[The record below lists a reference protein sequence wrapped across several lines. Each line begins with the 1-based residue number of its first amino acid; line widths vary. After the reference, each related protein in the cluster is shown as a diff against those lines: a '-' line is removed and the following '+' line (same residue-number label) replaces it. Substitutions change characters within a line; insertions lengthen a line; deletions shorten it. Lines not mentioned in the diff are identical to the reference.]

1 MQDSNSIEAGQP
13 DYSASA
19 QDTAKRG
26 RGCEET
32 GTYVVLQRAIQ

>member
-26 RGCEET
+26 MGCEET